1 MLGEGQGIA
10 LIVHPCLV
18 ILSQEIYSNKGRRS
32 IRPDS
37 RFYGHNV
44 PRALIPAMII
54 FRADLRPGN
63 PGSSATWLCGNK
75 YLALKFFKSFRHH
88 DLLC

>member
-37 RFYGHNV
+37 PF
-44 PRALIPAMII
+44 
-54 FRADLRPGN
+54 LRP
-63 PGSSATWLCGNK
+63 
-75 YLALKFFKSFRHH
+75 
-88 DLLC
+88 